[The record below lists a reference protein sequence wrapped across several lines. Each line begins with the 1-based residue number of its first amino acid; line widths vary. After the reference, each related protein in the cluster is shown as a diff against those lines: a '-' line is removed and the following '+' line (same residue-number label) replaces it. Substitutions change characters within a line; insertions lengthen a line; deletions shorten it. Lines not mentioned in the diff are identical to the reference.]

1 MKWDYKLLIIRDEI
15 DPDKMASGIIEMGKE
30 GWEAVSFT
38 PKYAV
43 PAYMVLL
50 KRPVQE

>member
-15 DPDKMASGIIEMGKE
+15 DPNKMTAEIAEMGKY
-30 GWEAVSFT
+30 GWEAISFT
-38 PKYAV
+38 PKYGI
-43 PAYMVLL
+43 PAYLVLL